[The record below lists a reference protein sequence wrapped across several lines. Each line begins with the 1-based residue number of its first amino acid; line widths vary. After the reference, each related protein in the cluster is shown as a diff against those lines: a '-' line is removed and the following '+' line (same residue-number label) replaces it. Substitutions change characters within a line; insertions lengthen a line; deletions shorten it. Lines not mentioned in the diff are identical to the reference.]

1 MGLRPDVVL
10 AAERL
15 YRESQVGISEP
26 ALDLAL
32 RDGGVR
38 RDFERLVVATL
49 RTDPGAAA
57 RDDVAESVLVG
68 AVQAS
73 DGDSRHLD
81 ALAAHRNGRR
91 RPVPSGLGRCL
102 DFAARPSHWGDA
114 YAAAIL
120 TDGSPALFRI
130 LVQVELGRASGRRRA
145 GPFKVEVDDAFG
157 LGASTDTVLHGHVN
171 DAATAAVDFLRT
183 AAPGRPIT
191 DLDQIAAVRVFRC
204 GLPWPF
210 TRDSYLP
217 WVFEL
222 KQEEE
227 VHSGGSMGL
236 AVGLAVLDAFLPVW
250 RTGQGPIAAATG

>member
-1 MGLRPDVVL
+1 MGPRPDVVL

-15 YRESQVGISEP
+15 YRETQVGISEP

-38 RDFERLVVATL
+38 RDCERLVVATL
-49 RTDPGAAA
+49 RTDPGA
-57 RDDVAESVLVG
+57 RDDAAESVLVG

-81 ALAAHRNGRR
+81 ALAAHRKGRR

-145 GPFKVEVDDAFG
+145 GPFKVEVDGAFG
-157 LGASTDTVLHGHVN
+157 
-171 DAATAAVDFLRT
+171 
-183 AAPGRPIT
+183 
-191 DLDQIAAVRVFRC
+191 
-204 GLPWPF
+204 
-210 TRDSYLP
+210 
-217 WVFEL
+217 
-222 KQEEE
+222 
-227 VHSGGSMGL
+227 
-236 AVGLAVLDAFLPVW
+236 
-250 RTGQGPIAAATG
+250 